1 MTWILVSAL
10 VLAIGLAT
18 WLSALHLSIRDAS
31 RSDLDRRLAA
41 RHDGKGSSPD
51 WLFERLSRVIA
62 GISLLR
68 TVCRVSVVVLVTFL
82 VGRDE
87 QGWAT
92 DIGEMLLA
100 AGIATVILWCFTSIL
115 AGALAKHVG
124 AGIVATSL
132 PVIRVADLI
141 LGPTARLDSLVD
153 EIIRRL
159 SGANLRNQEAE
170 EELLRSIEDSQREG
184 NLDRVAAEMIEN
196 VVEFSSTDVSE
207 VMTPRTDI
215 EGLELT
221 NDLAA
226 IRAFIDEVGHSR
238 IPIYGENLDEILG
251 ILYVKDLVPYLGAD
265 ASGFDLEKVLR
276 QPIRI
281 PETKPVRDLLADFQR
296 AEVHLAIVIDEYGGT
311 AGLVTIEDV
320 LEEIVGEIQDE
331 HDPDDEEPPELCPI
345 GPGKW
350 ELDGRYHIDDLN
362 EELDL
367 DIPEDEDYDTIA
379 GFVLSRMGRV
389 PEVGESFETQ
399 GFRFEVLA
407 AEPTHIARVGMTRL
421 MTGRVDSA

>member
-1 MTWILVSAL
+1 VISLLVIAL
-10 VLAIGLAT
+10 LIATGLGT

-41 RHDGKGSSPD
+41 RHGGKGRSPD
-51 WLFERLSRVIA
+51 WIFDRLPRVIA

-68 TVCRVSVVVLVTFL
+68 TASRVSVVVLVTVL
-82 VGRDE
+82 ISRDGQE
-87 QGWAT
+87 WIA
-92 DIGEMLLA
+92 DIGELLLSA
-100 AGIATVILWCFTSIL
+100 LIATAILWCFTSVL
-115 AGALAKHVG
+115 AAALARHMG
-124 AGIVATSL
+124 AGIVASGIPL
-132 PVIRVADLI
+132 IRVAYVV
-141 LGPTARLDSLVD
+141 LGPAAGLASFVD

-184 NLDRVAAEMIEN
+184 SLDRVAAEMIEN

-215 EGLELT
+215 EGLEFT

-226 IRAFIDEVGHSR
+226 IRSFIVEVGHSR
-238 IPIYGENLDEILG
+238 IPIYSENLDEIRG
-251 ILYVKDLVPYLGAD
+251 ILYVKDLVTYLGAEAVD
-265 ASGFDLEKVLR
+265 FDLEKVLR

-331 HDPDDEEPPELCPI
+331 HDPDDEEPPELSPVA
-345 GPGKW
+345 PGQW

-367 DIPEDEDYDTIA
+367 ELPEDEDYDTIA
-379 GFVLSRMGRV
+379 GYVLAKMGRV
-389 PEVGESFETQ
+389 PEVGEAFDEK

-407 AEPTHIARVGMTRL
+407 AEPTHIARIGMTRIPS
-421 MTGRVDSA
+421 G

>member
-1 MTWILVSAL
+1 MWILLLSL
-10 VLAIGLAT
+10 CIAIGLAT

-41 RHDGKGSSPD
+41 KSGGKTHHVD
-51 WLFERLSRVIA
+51 WLFDRLTQVTA
-62 GISLLR
+62 GVSLMR
-68 TVCRVSVVVLVTFL
+68 TICRVAVVILVVLLIARDGEEWTADIWEL
-82 VGRDE
+82 VISALV
-87 QGWAT
+87 AT
-92 DIGEMLLA
+92 A
-100 AGIATVILWCFTSIL
+100 ILWCFTSVLASALARHMGAGYVASGLPLIRMTYFLLAPAAAL
-115 AGALAKHVG
+115 AGF
-124 AGIVATSL
+124 
-132 PVIRVADLI
+132 
-141 LGPTARLDSLVD
+141 VD

-184 NLDRVAAEMIEN
+184 NLDRVAAEMMEN

-215 EGLELT
+215 EGLECT
-221 NDLAA
+221 NDLAL
-226 IRAFIDEVGHSR
+226 IRSFIADVGHSR
-238 IPIYGENLDEILG
+238 IPIYADNLDEILG
-251 ILYVKDLVPYLGAD
+251 ILYVKDLVPYLGTD
-265 ASGFDLEKVLR
+265 ATGFNLVKVLR

-281 PETKPVRDLLADFQR
+281 PETKPVGDLLADFQR

-331 HDPDDEEPPELCPI
+331 HDPDDEEPPELAPVA
-345 GPGKW
+345 PDRW

-362 EELDL
+362 EELEL
-367 DIPEDEDYDTIA
+367 ELPEDEDYDTIA
-379 GFVLSRMGRV
+379 GFVLARMGRV
-389 PEVGESFETQ
+389 PEVGEAFEEN

-407 AEPTHIARVGMTRL
+407 AEPTHIARIAMTRVH
-421 MTGRVDSA
+421 VDDKDATE